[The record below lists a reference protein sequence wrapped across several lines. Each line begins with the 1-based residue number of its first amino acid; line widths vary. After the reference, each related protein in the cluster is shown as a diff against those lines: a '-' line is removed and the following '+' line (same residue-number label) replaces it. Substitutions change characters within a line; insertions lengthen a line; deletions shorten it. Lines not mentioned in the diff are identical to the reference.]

1 MVSAGW
7 YTSFYTDGTRTNF
20 SRSLTVSAPW
30 TYWDVN
36 TTAVFAN
43 LKQNLFGD
51 VNLNIAYTFRKEDTD
66 SMLLYT
72 AGRVD
77 KATNTSPL
85 ENPNDNSE
93 NKTDYV
99 SVYGA
104 KAASEENNID
114 VLLMPHL
121 CF

>member
-1 MVSAGW
+1 M
-7 YTSFYTDGTRTNF
+7 
-20 SRSLTVSAPW
+20 
-30 TYWDVN
+30 N

-121 CF
+121 CFLIAHKKSLLVDLGIRMKNQRSFWWF

>member
-1 MVSAGW
+1 MVSAGVVHQL
-7 YTSFYTDGTRTNF
+7 FYTDGTRTNF

-43 LKQNLFGD
+43 LKQNLFND
-51 VNLNIAYTFRKEDTD
+51 VNLNVAYTFRKEDTD

-72 AGRVD
+72 AGKVD

-85 ENPNDNSE
+85 KNIDDNKKD
-93 NKTDYV
+93 NV

-114 VLLMPHL
+114 VFINAPFTL
-121 CF
+121 F